1 MNEFELINSIENQQ
15 AKEHENEKEVL
26 KDNCQH
32 CGEKFSEHDIV
43 NAIDEG
49 LEGTLWVCPE

>member
-1 MNEFELINSIENQQ
+1 M
-15 AKEHENEKEVL
+15 KL